1 MSKRSTKFYRKNEA
15 EVMHRLGF
23 KPTRN
28 SGATWIEKC
37 DGQSDHCICE
47 LKSTDNSSFTVKQEY
62 LHTLESHAI
71 EAHKLPVFAFQFLN
85 TDEVWLSIKESDIEA
100 FKDLVRQSMLEELK
114 EESKLS
120 PLLEKKNKKNVDKAL
135 DKVYDKGEK
144 RKGGLKSSTSCHILQ
159 NSSSSCHILQKSST
173 SCNIL
178 QKSSTS
184 CNILQK
190 SSTSCHI
197 LQNSSSSSNTDIK
210 TNNTNNVLLEV
221 DKHKAKQSIEARKLF
236 LKEKQKEQEHYETM
250 QKERNKNRRRTI
262 TQNRKEY

>member
-1 MSKRSTKFYRKNEA
+1 MTKRSTKFYRKNEA

-85 TDEVWLSIKESDIEA
+85 TDEVWFSIKESDIEA
-100 FKDLVRQSMLEELK
+100 FKDLIRQSVLEELQEEREK

-120 PLLEKKNKKNVDKAL
+120 PLLEKKYKKNVDKAL

-159 NSSSSCHILQKSST
+159 NSSSS
-173 SCNIL
+173 
-178 QKSSTS
+178 
-184 CNILQK
+184 
-190 SSTSCHI
+190 
-197 LQNSSSSSNTDIK
+197 SNKDVI

-221 DKHKAKQSIEARKLF
+221 NKHKAKQSIEARKLF
-236 LKEKQKEQEHYETM
+236 LKEKQKEQEYYETM

>member
-1 MSKRSTKFYRKNEA
+1 MTKRSTKFYRKNEA

-71 EAHKLPVFAFQFLN
+71 EAYKLPVFAFQFLN

-100 FKDLVRQSMLEELK
+100 FKDLIRQSVLEEIKESVISKKHQSK
-114 EESKLS
+114 EE
-120 PLLEKKNKKNVDKAL
+120 KNNYEFFIKSIDKAL

-144 RKGGLKSSTSCHILQ
+144 RKGGL
-159 NSSSSCHILQKSST
+159 NSSSSCH
-173 SCNIL
+173 
-178 QKSSTS
+178 
-184 CNILQK
+184 ILQK

-197 LQNSSSSSNTDIK
+197 LQNSSSSSNKDVT

-221 DKHKAKQSIEARKLF
+221 NKHKAKQSIEARKLF
-236 LKEKQKEQEHYETM
+236 LKEKQKEQEYYETM

>member
-1 MSKRSTKFYRKNEA
+1 MTKRSTKFYRKNEA

-100 FKDLVRQSMLEELK
+100 FKDLISQSVLEEIKEEREK

-120 PLLEKKNKKNVDKAL
+120 PLLEKKYKKNVDKAL

-159 NSSSSCHILQKSST
+159 NSSSS
-173 SCNIL
+173 
-178 QKSSTS
+178 
-184 CNILQK
+184 
-190 SSTSCHI
+190 
-197 LQNSSSSSNTDIK
+197 SNKDVI

-221 DKHKAKQSIEARKLF
+221 NKHKAKQSIEARKLF
-236 LKEKQKEQEHYETM
+236 LKEKQKEQEYYETM

>member
-1 MSKRSTKFYRKNEA
+1 MTKRSTKFYRKNEA

-85 TDEVWLSIKESDIEA
+85 TDEVWLSVKESDIEA
-100 FKDLVRQSMLEELK
+100 FKQLIRQSVLEELK
-114 EESKLS
+114 ESITSKKHQS
-120 PLLEKKNKKNVDKAL
+120 KEEKNNYEFFIKSIDKAL
-135 DKVYDKGEK
+135 DKMYDKGEK

-159 NSSSSCHILQKSST
+159 NSSSSCNKDVI
-173 SCNIL
+173 
-178 QKSSTS
+178 
-184 CNILQK
+184 
-190 SSTSCHI
+190 
-197 LQNSSSSSNTDIK
+197 

-221 DKHKAKQSIEARKLF
+221 NKQKAKQSIEARKLF

>member
-1 MSKRSTKFYRKNEA
+1 MTKRSTKFYRKNEA

-100 FKDLVRQSMLEELK
+100 FKDLIKQSVLEEIKESVTSKKPQSK
-114 EESKLS
+114 EE
-120 PLLEKKNKKNVDKAL
+120 KNNYEFFIKSIDKSL

-159 NSSSSCHILQKSST
+159 NSSSS
-173 SCNIL
+173 
-178 QKSSTS
+178 
-184 CNILQK
+184 
-190 SSTSCHI
+190 
-197 LQNSSSSSNTDIK
+197 SNKDVI

-221 DKHKAKQSIEARKLF
+221 NKHKAKQSIEARKLF
-236 LKEKQKEQEHYETM
+236 LKEKQKEQEYYETM
-250 QKERNKNRRRTI
+250 QKERSKNRRRTI

>member
-1 MSKRSTKFYRKNEA
+1 MNKRSTKWYRKNEA
-15 EVMHRLGF
+15 EVMKRIGF

-71 EAHKLPVFAFQFLN
+71 EAHKIPVFAFQFLN

-100 FKDLVRQSMLEELK
+100 FKGLIRQSVLEELQEEREK

-120 PLLEKKNKKNVDKAL
+120 PLLEKKYKKNVDKAL

-159 NSSSSCHILQKSST
+159 NSSSS
-173 SCNIL
+173 
-178 QKSSTS
+178 
-184 CNILQK
+184 
-190 SSTSCHI
+190 
-197 LQNSSSSSNTDIK
+197 SNKDVI

-221 DKHKAKQSIEARKLF
+221 NKHKAKQSIEARKLF

>member
-1 MSKRSTKFYRKNEA
+1 MTKRSTKFYRKNEA

-100 FKDLVRQSMLEELK
+100 FKDLLRQSVLEELQEEREK

-120 PLLEKKNKKNVDKAL
+120 QLLEKKYKKNVDKAL

-159 NSSSSCHILQKSST
+159 NSSSS
-173 SCNIL
+173 
-178 QKSSTS
+178 
-184 CNILQK
+184 
-190 SSTSCHI
+190 
-197 LQNSSSSSNTDIK
+197 SNKNVI

-221 DKHKAKQSIEARKLF
+221 NKHKAKQSIEARKLF
-236 LKEKQKEQEHYETM
+236 LKEKQKEQEYYETM
-250 QKERNKNRRRTI
+250 RKERNKNRRRTI

>member
-1 MSKRSTKFYRKNEA
+1 MAKRSTKFYRKNES
-15 EVMHRLGF
+15 EVMKRIGF

-62 LHTLESHAI
+62 LHTLEANAI

-85 TDEVWLSIKESDIEA
+85 KDEVWLSIKESDIEA
-100 FKDLVRQSMLEELK
+100 FKGLIRQSVLEELQEEQDK

-120 PLLEKKNKKNVDKAL
+120 PLLEENYKKNVDKVL

-159 NSSSSCHILQKSST
+159 NSSSSCHILQ
-173 SCNIL
+173 
-178 QKSSTS
+178 
-184 CNILQK
+184 
-190 SSTSCHI
+190 
-197 LQNSSSSSNTDIK
+197 NSSSSYNKDAT

-221 DKHKAKQSIEARKLF
+221 NKHKAKQSIEARKLF
-236 LKEKQKEQEHYETM
+236 LKEKQKEQEYYETM

>member
-1 MSKRSTKFYRKNEA
+1 MNKRSTKWYRKNET
-15 EVMHRLGF
+15 EVMRRLGF

-71 EAHKLPVFAFQFLN
+71 ESHKLPVFAFQFLN

-100 FKDLVRQSMLEELK
+100 FKGLIRQSVLEELQEERDKK
-114 EESKLS
+114 ESELS
-120 PLLEKKNKKNVDKAL
+120 PLSEEIYKKNHKKNVDKAL

-159 NSSSSCHILQKSST
+159 NSSSS
-173 SCNIL
+173 
-178 QKSSTS
+178 
-184 CNILQK
+184 
-190 SSTSCHI
+190 
-197 LQNSSSSSNTDIK
+197 SNKDVI
-210 TNNTNNVLLEV
+210 TNNVLLEV
-221 DKHKAKQSIEARKLF
+221 NKHKAKQSIEARKLF

>member
-1 MSKRSTKFYRKNEA
+1 MTKRSTKFYRKNEA
-15 EVMHRLGF
+15 EVMHRIGF

-100 FKDLVRQSMLEELK
+100 FKDLVRQSVLEEIKEEREK

-120 PLLEKKNKKNVDKAL
+120 PLLEKKYKKNVDKAL

-159 NSSSSCHILQKSST
+159 NSSSS
-173 SCNIL
+173 
-178 QKSSTS
+178 
-184 CNILQK
+184 
-190 SSTSCHI
+190 
-197 LQNSSSSSNTDIK
+197 SNKDVI

-221 DKHKAKQSIEARKLF
+221 NKHKAKQSIEARKLF
-236 LKEKQKEQEHYETM
+236 LKEKQKEQEYYETM

>member
-1 MSKRSTKFYRKNEA
+1 MTKRSTKFYRKNEA

-37 DGQSDHCICE
+37 DGQSDYCICE

-71 EAHKLPVFAFQFLN
+71 ESHKLPVFAFQFLN

-100 FKDLVRQSMLEELK
+100 FKDLIKQSVLEELKEEREK

-120 PLLEKKNKKNVDKAL
+120 PLLEKKYKKNVDKAL

-159 NSSSSCHILQKSST
+159 NSSSS
-173 SCNIL
+173 
-178 QKSSTS
+178 
-184 CNILQK
+184 
-190 SSTSCHI
+190 
-197 LQNSSSSSNTDIK
+197 SNTDVI

-221 DKHKAKQSIEARKLF
+221 NKHKAKQSIEARKLF
-236 LKEKQKEQEHYETM
+236 LKEKQKEQEYYETM
-250 QKERNKNRRRTI
+250 QKERSKNRRRTI

>member
-1 MSKRSTKFYRKNEA
+1 MAKRSTKFYRKNES
-15 EVMHRLGF
+15 EVMKRIGF

-62 LHTLESHAI
+62 LHTLEAHAI

-100 FKDLVRQSMLEELK
+100 FKGLIRQSVLEELQEERDK

-120 PLLEKKNKKNVDKAL
+120 PLLEENYKKNVDKVL

-144 RKGGLKSSTSCHILQ
+144 RKGGLKSSTSCHILK
-159 NSSSSCHILQKSST
+159 NSSR
-173 SCNIL
+173 SCN
-178 QKSSTS
+178 KDAT
-184 CNILQK
+184 
-190 SSTSCHI
+190 
-197 LQNSSSSSNTDIK
+197 

-221 DKHKAKQSIEARKLF
+221 NKHKAKQSIEARKLF

>member
-1 MSKRSTKFYRKNEA
+1 MNKRSTKWYRKNEA
-15 EVMHRLGF
+15 EVMRRLGF

-71 EAHKLPVFAFQFLN
+71 ESHKLPVFAFQFLN

-100 FKDLVRQSMLEELK
+100 FKDLVRQSVLEELKEEREK

-120 PLLEKKNKKNVDKAL
+120 PLLEKKYKKNVDKAL

-159 NSSSSCHILQKSST
+159 NSSSS
-173 SCNIL
+173 
-178 QKSSTS
+178 
-184 CNILQK
+184 
-190 SSTSCHI
+190 
-197 LQNSSSSSNTDIK
+197 SNTDIK
-210 TNNTNNVLLEV
+210 TNSTNNVLLEV

>member
-1 MSKRSTKFYRKNEA
+1 MNKRSTKWYRKNEA
-15 EVMHRLGF
+15 EVMRRLGF

-71 EAHKLPVFAFQFLN
+71 ESHKLPVFAFQFLN

-100 FKDLVRQSMLEELK
+100 FKGLIRQSVLEELQEERDKK
-114 EESKLS
+114 ESELS
-120 PLLEKKNKKNVDKAL
+120 PLLEEIYKKKHKKNVDKAL

-159 NSSSSCHILQKSST
+159 NSSSS
-173 SCNIL
+173 
-178 QKSSTS
+178 
-184 CNILQK
+184 
-190 SSTSCHI
+190 
-197 LQNSSSSSNTDIK
+197 SNKDVIK
-210 TNNTNNVLLEV
+210 NNVLLEV
-221 DKHKAKQSIEARKLF
+221 NKHKAKQSIEARKLF

>member
-1 MSKRSTKFYRKNEA
+1 MTKRSTKFYRKNEA
-15 EVMHRLGF
+15 EVMKRIGF

-47 LKSTDNSSFTVKQEY
+47 LKSTDNSAFTVKQEY

-100 FKDLVRQSMLEELK
+100 FKDLIKQSVLEEIK
-114 EESKLS
+114 EEREKEENKLS
-120 PLLEKKNKKNVDKAL
+120 PLLEKKYKKNVDKAL
-135 DKVYDKGEK
+135 DNVYNKGEK

-159 NSSSSCHILQKSST
+159 NSSSS
-173 SCNIL
+173 
-178 QKSSTS
+178 
-184 CNILQK
+184 
-190 SSTSCHI
+190 
-197 LQNSSSSSNTDIK
+197 SNKDVI

-221 DKHKAKQSIEARKLF
+221 NKHKAKQSIEARKLF
-236 LKEKQKEQEHYETM
+236 LKEKQKEQEYYETM

>member
-1 MSKRSTKFYRKNEA
+1 MNKRSTKWYRKNEA
-15 EVMHRLGF
+15 EVMRRLGF

-47 LKSTDNSSFTVKQEY
+47 LKSTDNSSFTIKQEY

-71 EAHKLPVFAFQFLN
+71 ESHKLPVFAFQFLN

-100 FKDLVRQSMLEELK
+100 FKNLIMQFVLEELK
-114 EESKLS
+114 ESVTSKKPQS
-120 PLLEKKNKKNVDKAL
+120 KEEKNNYEFFIKSIDKAL

-159 NSSSSCHILQKSST
+159 NSSSS
-173 SCNIL
+173 
-178 QKSSTS
+178 
-184 CNILQK
+184 
-190 SSTSCHI
+190 
-197 LQNSSSSSNTDIK
+197 SNKDVI
-210 TNNTNNVLLEV
+210 TNNVLLEV
-221 DKHKAKQSIEARKLF
+221 NKHKAKQSIEARKLF
-236 LKEKQKEQEHYETM
+236 LKEKQKEQEYYETM

>member
-1 MSKRSTKFYRKNEA
+1 MTKRSTKFYRKNEA

-62 LHTLESHAI
+62 LHTLEAHAI

-100 FKDLVRQSMLEELK
+100 FKDIIRQSVLEELQEEREK

-120 PLLEKKNKKNVDKAL
+120 PLLEKKYKKNVDKAL

-159 NSSSSCHILQKSST
+159 NSSSS
-173 SCNIL
+173 
-178 QKSSTS
+178 
-184 CNILQK
+184 
-190 SSTSCHI
+190 
-197 LQNSSSSSNTDIK
+197 SNKNVI

-221 DKHKAKQSIEARKLF
+221 NKHKAKQSIEARKLF
-236 LKEKQKEQEHYETM
+236 LKEKQKEQEYYETM
-250 QKERNKNRRRTI
+250 QKERSKNRRRTI

>member
-1 MSKRSTKFYRKNEA
+1 MNKRSTKWYRKNEA
-15 EVMHRLGF
+15 EVMKRIGF

-62 LHTLESHAI
+62 LHTLEAHAI

-100 FKDLVRQSMLEELK
+100 FKGLIRQSALEELQEERDK

-120 PLLEKKNKKNVDKAL
+120 PLLEENYKKNVDKAL

-159 NSSSSCHILQKSST
+159 NSSSSYNKDVIT
-173 SCNIL
+173 
-178 QKSSTS
+178 T
-184 CNILQK
+184 
-190 SSTSCHI
+190 
-197 LQNSSSSSNTDIK
+197 
-210 TNNTNNVLLEV
+210 NTNNVLLEV
-221 DKHKAKQSIEARKLF
+221 NKHKAKQSIEARKLF
-236 LKEKQKEQEHYETM
+236 LKEKQKEQEYYETM

>member
-1 MSKRSTKFYRKNEA
+1 MTKRSTKFYRKNEA

-100 FKDLVRQSMLEELK
+100 FKGLVRQSVLEELQEEREK
-114 EESKLS
+114 ESKLS
-120 PLLEKKNKKNVDKAL
+120 PLLEKKYKKNVDKAL

-159 NSSSSCHILQKSST
+159 NSSSS
-173 SCNIL
+173 
-178 QKSSTS
+178 
-184 CNILQK
+184 
-190 SSTSCHI
+190 
-197 LQNSSSSSNTDIK
+197 SNKDII

-221 DKHKAKQSIEARKLF
+221 NKHKAKQSIEARKLF
-236 LKEKQKEQEHYETM
+236 LKEKQKEQEYYETM

>member
-1 MSKRSTKFYRKNEA
+1 MK
-15 EVMHRLGF
+15 RLGF

-62 LHTLESHAI
+62 LHTLEAHAI

-85 TDEVWLSIKESDIEA
+85 TDEVWLSVKESDIEA
-100 FKDLVRQSMLEELK
+100 FKDIIKQSMLEELK
-114 EESKLS
+114 ESITSKKPQS
-120 PLLEKKNKKNVDKAL
+120 KEEKNNYEFFIKSIDKAL
-135 DKVYDKGEK
+135 DMVYDKGEK

-159 NSSSSCHILQKSST
+159 NSSSSC
-173 SCNIL
+173 
-178 QKSSTS
+178 
-184 CNILQK
+184 
-190 SSTSCHI
+190 
-197 LQNSSSSSNTDIK
+197 NTDVI

-221 DKHKAKQSIEARKLF
+221 NKQKAKQSIEARKLF

>member
-1 MSKRSTKFYRKNEA
+1 MTKRSTKFYRKNEA

-100 FKDLVRQSMLEELK
+100 FKDLARQSVLEELK

-120 PLLEKKNKKNVDKAL
+120 PLLEKNYKNYKKNVDKAL

-144 RKGGLKSSTSCHILQ
+144 RKGGLKSSTSCH
-159 NSSSSCHILQKSST
+159 
-173 SCNIL
+173 
-178 QKSSTS
+178 
-184 CNILQK
+184 ILQK

>member
-1 MSKRSTKFYRKNEA
+1 MNKRSTKWYRKNEA
-15 EVMHRLGF
+15 EVMRRLGF

-71 EAHKLPVFAFQFLN
+71 ESHKLPVFAFQFLN

-100 FKDLVRQSMLEELK
+100 FKGLIRQSVLEELQEGRDKK
-114 EESKLS
+114 ENELS
-120 PLLEKKNKKNVDKAL
+120 PLLLEKIYKKNYKKSVDKAL

-159 NSSSSCHILQKSST
+159 NSSSS
-173 SCNIL
+173 
-178 QKSSTS
+178 
-184 CNILQK
+184 
-190 SSTSCHI
+190 
-197 LQNSSSSSNTDIK
+197 SNKDII
-210 TNNTNNVLLEV
+210 TNNVLLEV
-221 DKHKAKQSIEARKLF
+221 NKHKAKQSIEARKLF

>member
-1 MSKRSTKFYRKNEA
+1 MTKRSTKFYRKNEA

-62 LHTLESHAI
+62 LHTLEAHAI
-71 EAHKLPVFAFQFLN
+71 EAHKLPVFAFQFFN
-85 TDEVWLSIKESDIEA
+85 TDEVWLSVKESDIETI
-100 FKDLVRQSMLEELK
+100 KDLIKQSVLEEIEEEREK

-120 PLLEKKNKKNVDKAL
+120 PLLEKKYKKNVDKAL

-144 RKGGLKSSTSCHILQ
+144 RKGGLKSSTL
-159 NSSSSCHILQKSST
+159 
-173 SCNIL
+173 
-178 QKSSTS
+178 
-184 CNILQK
+184 
-190 SSTSCHI
+190 CHI
-197 LQNSSSSSNTDIK
+197 LQNSSSSSNKDVI

-221 DKHKAKQSIEARKLF
+221 NKHKAKQSIEARKLF
-236 LKEKQKEQEHYETM
+236 LKEKQKEQEYYETM

>member
-1 MSKRSTKFYRKNEA
+1 MTKRSTKFYRKNEA
-15 EVMHRLGF
+15 EVIHRLGF

-71 EAHKLPVFAFQFLN
+71 ESHKLPVFAFQFLN

-100 FKDLVRQSMLEELK
+100 FKDLIKQSVLEELKEEREK

-120 PLLEKKNKKNVDKAL
+120 PLLEKKYKKNVDKAL

-159 NSSSSCHILQKSST
+159 NSSSSCNKDVI
-173 SCNIL
+173 
-178 QKSSTS
+178 
-184 CNILQK
+184 
-190 SSTSCHI
+190 
-197 LQNSSSSSNTDIK
+197 

-221 DKHKAKQSIEARKLF
+221 NKHKAKQSIEARKLF

>member
-1 MSKRSTKFYRKNEA
+1 MTKRSTKFYRKNEA

-100 FKDLVRQSMLEELK
+100 FKGLIRQSVLEELQEEREK
-114 EESKLS
+114 EESKPS
-120 PLLEKKNKKNVDKAL
+120 PLLEKKYKKNVDKAL

-159 NSSSSCHILQKSST
+159 KSST
-173 SCNIL
+173 SSN
-178 QKSSTS
+178 KS
-184 CNILQK
+184 NKDVI
-190 SSTSCHI
+190 
-197 LQNSSSSSNTDIK
+197 

-221 DKHKAKQSIEARKLF
+221 NKHKAKQSIEARKLF
-236 LKEKQKEQEHYETM
+236 LKEKQKEQEYYETM
-250 QKERNKNRRRTI
+250 QKERSKNRRRTI

>member
-1 MSKRSTKFYRKNEA
+1 MNKRSTKWYRKNEA

-23 KPTRN
+23 KPTLN

-100 FKDLVRQSMLEELK
+100 FKDIIKQSVLEEIKEEREK

-120 PLLEKKNKKNVDKAL
+120 PLLEKKYKKNVDKAL

-159 NSSSSCHILQKSST
+159 NSSSS
-173 SCNIL
+173 
-178 QKSSTS
+178 
-184 CNILQK
+184 
-190 SSTSCHI
+190 
-197 LQNSSSSSNTDIK
+197 SNKDVI

-221 DKHKAKQSIEARKLF
+221 NKHKAKQSIEARKLF
-236 LKEKQKEQEHYETM
+236 LKEKQKEQEYYETM

>member
-1 MSKRSTKFYRKNEA
+1 MTKRSTKFYRKNEA
-15 EVMHRLGF
+15 EVMKRIGF

-100 FKDLVRQSMLEELK
+100 FKDLIKQSVLEEIKEEREK

-120 PLLEKKNKKNVDKAL
+120 PLLEKKYKKNVDKAL

-159 NSSSSCHILQKSST
+159 NSSSS
-173 SCNIL
+173 
-178 QKSSTS
+178 
-184 CNILQK
+184 
-190 SSTSCHI
+190 
-197 LQNSSSSSNTDIK
+197 SNKDVI

-221 DKHKAKQSIEARKLF
+221 NKHKAKQSIEARKLF
-236 LKEKQKEQEHYETM
+236 LKEKQKEQEYYETM

>member
-1 MSKRSTKFYRKNEA
+1 MAKHSTKFYRKNEN
-15 EVMHRLGF
+15 EVMKRIGF

-62 LHTLESHAI
+62 LHTLETNAI

-100 FKDLVRQSMLEELK
+100 FKDLVRQSVLEELK
-114 EESKLS
+114 ESVTSKKPQS
-120 PLLEKKNKKNVDKAL
+120 KEEKNNYEFFIKSIDKAL
-135 DKVYDKGEK
+135 DKMYDKGEK

-159 NSSSSCHILQKSST
+159 NSSSSCNKDVI
-173 SCNIL
+173 
-178 QKSSTS
+178 
-184 CNILQK
+184 
-190 SSTSCHI
+190 
-197 LQNSSSSSNTDIK
+197 

-221 DKHKAKQSIEARKLF
+221 NKHKAKQSIEARKLF

>member
-1 MSKRSTKFYRKNEA
+1 MTKRSTKFYRKNEA
-15 EVMHRLGF
+15 EVMKRIGF

-100 FKDLVRQSMLEELK
+100 FKDLIRQSVLEKLQEEREK

-120 PLLEKKNKKNVDKAL
+120 PLLEKKYKKNVDKAL

-159 NSSSSCHILQKSST
+159 NSSSS
-173 SCNIL
+173 
-178 QKSSTS
+178 
-184 CNILQK
+184 
-190 SSTSCHI
+190 
-197 LQNSSSSSNTDIK
+197 SNKDVI

-221 DKHKAKQSIEARKLF
+221 NKHKAKQSIEARKLF
-236 LKEKQKEQEHYETM
+236 LKEKQKEQEYYETM
-250 QKERNKNRRRTI
+250 QKERSKNRRRTI